1 MKGNKTVTINGVE
14 YSFRFDLNALERFT
28 EEAGVGL
35 NGIDEALD
43 KVSNIKLFIQ
53 ALSASGGKEVSSDV
67 IGTMD
72 FSQMTETFELVR
84 ESVGNLNRPQT
95 KKGR

>member
-1 MKGNKTVTINGVE
+1 MKGKKAIVIDGVE

-35 NGIDEALD
+35 NSIDEALD
-43 KVSNIKLFIQ
+43 KVANIKLFIQ
-53 ALSASGGKEVSSDV
+53 ALSASGGKEVPKES

-72 FSQMTETFELVR
+72 FSQLSEVFELVR
-84 ESVGNLNRPQT
+84 ESVGNLNRPQN
-95 KKGR
+95 KKAP

>member
-1 MKGNKTVTINGVE
+1 MKGSKKVTIDGIS

-35 NGIDEALD
+35 NGLDEALD
-43 KVSNIKLFIQ
+43 KVPNIKLFIQ
-53 ALSASGGKEVSSDV
+53 ALSASGGKEVPSES

-72 FSQMTETFELVR
+72 FAQLSQVFDLVK
-84 ESVGNLNRPQT
+84 ESVGNLKAP
-95 KKGR
+95 K